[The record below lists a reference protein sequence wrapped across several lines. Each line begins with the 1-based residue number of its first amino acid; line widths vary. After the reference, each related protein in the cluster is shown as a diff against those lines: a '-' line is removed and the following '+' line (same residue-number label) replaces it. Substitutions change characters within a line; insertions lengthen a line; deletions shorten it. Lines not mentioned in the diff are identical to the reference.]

1 MRFNSVIYWVFLAA
15 VVGVYWIL
23 PTKSRRW
30 WLLGVSY
37 AFYASWHWPYLL
49 LLTGAAAFNWGGA
62 RWIAAGED
70 RKRRGAVII
79 AADLSV
85 LVAFKYLDWMI
96 EGTGGVLSLLGMDS
110 AVTPPHWLLP
120 LGISFYLFECM
131 SYVIDVV
138 RKREKPH
145 GFFEIQLFVAFFPKL
160 IAGPIL
166 RAKELLPQLDDLK
179 RPTAEDVA
187 EALRQILVGLFL
199 KVVIADGLAPSID
212 QAYARPAHAMG
223 GLDAW
228 MMAVGF
234 GLQIYLDFSSYSR
247 IAIGSAR
254 LLGIKLVDNFNHP
267 YVASSPPDFWNRW
280 HMSLSRWIRDYVFY
294 PLVGKK
300 QTQRSLAFAAVGSM
314 ALCGLWH
321 GAGLTFLLWGVWHGA
336 LNASYHVLTHGKRR
350 VPADQIPAWRKL
362 ASVALTFSLV
372 ALGWIF
378 FRASSIGQA
387 FTLIGHAL
395 TPFLHTAR
403 ALGGT
408 FYLHVTLLT
417 IAAWLA
423 PLLSARWA
431 SLTSL
436 EAAASRRPMRA
447 ASFAIGAGLVHG
459 AMAALV
465 LVYLRGQT
473 AFIYFQ
479 F

>member
-1 MRFNSVIYWVFLAA
+1 VRFNSVIYWAFLS
-15 VVGVYWIL
+15 VVVLVSWAL
-23 PTKSRRW
+23 PTRARKW
-30 WLLGVSY
+30 WLLGASY
-37 AFYASWHWPYLL
+37 LFYASWHWPYLVL
-49 LLTGAAAFNWGGA
+49 LIGAAVFNWWGA
-62 RWIAAGED
+62 TWIAAGGA
-70 RKRRGAVII
+70 RKRRGALVITV
-79 AADLSV
+79 DLAV
-85 LVAFKYLDWMI
+85 LAAFKYLDWMI
-96 EGTGGVLSLLGMDS
+96 EGTLGLLSVLGFESSLS
-110 AVTPPHWLLP
+110 PPHWLLP

-138 RKREKPH
+138 RKREQPH
-145 GFFEIQLFVAFFPKL
+145 GFIDIQLFVAFFPKL

-166 RAKELLPQLDDLK
+166 RAKELLPQLANVS
-179 RPTAEDVA
+179 RPKAEDIR
-187 EALRQILVGLFL
+187 EALRQILIGLFL

-212 QAYARPAHAMG
+212 QAYARPAHAIG
-223 GLDAW
+223 GIDAW

-300 QTQRSLAFAAVGSM
+300 QTLASLSRAALGSM

-321 GAGLTFLLWGVWHGA
+321 GAGLNFVLWGVWHGGLTA
-336 LNASYHVLTHGKRR
+336 GYHVLTHGRPR
-350 VPADQIPAWRKL
+350 TPPNQMPRWRKL
-362 ASVALTFSLV
+362 ASTAITFLLV
-372 ALGWIF
+372 TLGWLF
-378 FRASSIGQA
+378 FRASSTGQA

-408 FYLHVTLLT
+408 FYLHVTLLILAT
-417 IAAWLA
+417 WLA
-423 PLLSARWA
+423 PIANDAWGKWA
-431 SLTSL
+431 SSDETSL
-436 EAAASRRPMRA
+436 GPMRA
-447 ASFAIGAGLVHG
+447 TSFAVSEGLAHG
-459 AMAALV
+459 LMAALV
-465 LVYLRGQT
+465 LIYLRGQT